1 MVAERGAT
9 PPHFAVCVPLR
20 PVCCEFVAEP
30 RYAFDVAA
38 A

>member
-1 MVAERGAT
+1 MVAERGGT

-20 PVCCEFVAEP
+20 PGCEFVAEP